1 MTNCFA
7 GLVPPG
13 NPQPGTPRGGAKP
26 VGNTR
31 DAQEALALIPRGTV
45 PVAVFPPFA
54 TPRTVPAVSV
64 IFLETAT
71 PRLVR
76 RQGSIW

>member
-1 MTNCFA
+1 M
-7 GLVPPG
+7 VPPG
-13 NPQPGTPRGGAKP
+13 NPQPGNPGGGAKP
-26 VGNTR
+26 VGTTP

-45 PVAVFPPFA
+45 PVSIFPPYD

-71 PRLVR
+71 PRLVK
-76 RQGSIW
+76 RQGNIW